1 MQAFFLFAS
10 NARNYNQMSCPR
22 ANLLL
27 MVPQLLYFL
36 HVNVVILP
44 PSTTSTPSFL
54 KLFCSANLTCKR
66 GLSLESH
73 TFNHPPQPSISL
85 YPPPGPCRAPPAS
98 GRADI
103 AGWLNTASSPPDSSP
118 CPPRVFPLHRPF
130 PLTALTTRII
140 KMKTVRQFHPL
151 FITPAQPPPRPRCQG
166 GLSDF

>member
-85 YPPPGPCRAPPAS
+85 YPLPGPCRAPPAS

-103 AGWLNTASSPPDSSP
+103 AGWLNTASSPPGQLALP
-118 CPPRVFPLHRPF
+118 
-130 PLTALTTRII
+130 TACVPTAPSLPT
-140 KMKTVRQFHPL
+140 HG
-151 FITPAQPPPRPRCQG
+151 AHH
-166 GLSDF
+166 SNY